1 MVGAL
6 HLAYHSTFSLS
17 KLTRSKLITGEF
29 VRSGP
34 GWDRYPEIRKEL
46 NPIMEDNGLFWV
58 TKTEFFRYFPTIY
71 LCKMDMTRLQ
81 DKNYVND
88 LEDEFERGKNNKQ
101 KKKPVQQEDDYEIV
115 PLNINTDSDP
125 NFPYKVVKQQYNGG
139 VTYNKMKKDL
149 KKGLSLVKAVEEFKV
164 NPEKYLAIHYQTS
177 TVDEGWPD
185 EVHQF
190 TYVYREGTEG
200 MEVEGIAKEGKR
212 TILTNVLR

>member
-1 MVGAL
+1 
-6 HLAYHSTFSLS
+6 
-17 KLTRSKLITGEF
+17 
-29 VRSGP
+29 
-34 GWDRYPEIRKEL
+34 
-46 NPIMEDNGLFWV
+46 MEDTGLFWV

-88 LEDEFERGKNNKQ
+88 LEDEFERGKNNNKQ
-101 KKKPVQQEDDYEIV
+101 KKKPVAQEDDYEMV
-115 PLNINTDSDP
+115 PLNVNTDSDP
-125 NFPYKVVKQQYNGG
+125 NSPYKVVKQQYSGG

-149 KKGLSLVKAVEEFKV
+149 KKGLSLVKAVEEFKA

-200 MEVEGIAKEGKR
+200 IEVEGIAKDGKR